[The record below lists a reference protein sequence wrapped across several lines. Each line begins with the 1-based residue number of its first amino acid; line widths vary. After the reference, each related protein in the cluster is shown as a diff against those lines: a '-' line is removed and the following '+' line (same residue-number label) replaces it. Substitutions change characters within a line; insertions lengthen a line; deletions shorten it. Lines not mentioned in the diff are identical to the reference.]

1 VPDDAAVDAQ
11 EAAVGWREIR
21 IWSWKNKNKTYEVG
35 HANGSANLL
44 GVGESSLLAGSVAS
58 SQNTT

>member
-1 VPDDAAVDAQ
+1 
-11 EAAVGWREIR
+11 VGWREIR